1 MAYGFRIGEIGVPT
15 RYFEEASSVNFRR
28 SVTYGFATLWTLAKF
43 VVHKWGL
50 ADVEQFSK
58 RLGDVVSRYHRAE
71 LLRSSRNPKE
81 S

>member
-1 MAYGFRIGEIGVPT
+1 M
-15 RYFEEASSVNFRR
+15 
-28 SVTYGFATLWTLAKF
+28 TYGFATLWTLAKF